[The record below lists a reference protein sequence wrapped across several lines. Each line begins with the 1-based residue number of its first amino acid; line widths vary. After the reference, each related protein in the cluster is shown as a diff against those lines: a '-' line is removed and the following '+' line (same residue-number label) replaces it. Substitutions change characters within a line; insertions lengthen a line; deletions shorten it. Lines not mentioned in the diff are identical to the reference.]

1 MKTDGLHDMK
11 KILQKIKK
19 ELNKNIDLEYKKGA
33 KNFFKEPIELYGVR
47 AGIVRKIA
55 KKYWK
60 EIKDLNKKEVFTL
73 CEDLLKSNYL
83 EESTIAFSWARNK
96 KTEFTK
102 SDFTT
107 FENWLKKYLNTWSK
121 CDDFCTH
128 AFGELIFKFPELL
141 SKTEN
146 WRRSKNRWVRRAAS
160 IIFIYLIKQ
169 QEKNYLKNIFEVSQ
183 YFIDTQDQD
192 DLVQKGYGWTLKEA
206 ANIYTQEV
214 FDFVLKN
221 KDVMPRTALRYA
233 IEKMPRKWKDVAM
246 K

>member
-1 MKTDGLHDMK
+1 MQEILE
-11 KILQKIKK
+11 KIRK
-19 ELNKNIDLEYKKGA
+19 ELKENIDLEYKKGSE
-33 KNFFKEPIELYGVR
+33 NFYKEPIDLYGVR
-47 AGIVRKIA
+47 TGIVRKIA

-60 EIKDLNKKEVFTL
+60 EMKDLDKKEVFSL
-73 CEDLLKSNYL
+73 CEKLLKSNYL
-83 EESTIAFSWARNK
+83 EESIIAFAWARKRKN
-96 KTEFTK
+96 EFEK

-107 FENWLKKYLNTWSK
+107 FENWLKKYVNTWSK

-128 AFGELIFKFPELL
+128 AFSELIFEFPELL
-141 SKTEN
+141 LKTEK

-160 IIFIYLIKQ
+160 IIFIYPIKQ
-169 QEKNYLKNIFEVSQ
+169 KGKSYLKNIFEVSQ

-206 ANIYTQEV
+206 ANNYPQEV

-221 KDVMPRTALRYA
+221 KKNMPRTALRYA
-233 IEKMPRKWKDVAM
+233 IEKMPSEWKEKAM